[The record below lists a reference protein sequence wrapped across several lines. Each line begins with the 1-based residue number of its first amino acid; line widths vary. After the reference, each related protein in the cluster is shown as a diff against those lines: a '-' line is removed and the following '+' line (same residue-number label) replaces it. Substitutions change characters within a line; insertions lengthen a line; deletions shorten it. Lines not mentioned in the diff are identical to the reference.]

1 MAPPAPPAA
10 VPPPTEN
17 APPADKRG
25 AAPRVPKEIADHRA
39 AELQLEEGRKLFSSG
54 SVVDARKRFISAM
67 TGPIPEALLA
77 LARSFDTFYL
87 SQLPSSDGAAD
98 MKRAQTLYER
108 AVERG
113 SAEAQADLERL
124 IAIVGQQQR

>member
-1 MAPPAPPAA
+1 MTPPAPPAT
-10 VPPPTEN
+10 VPAPAETAPPTE
-17 APPADKRG
+17 KRG
-25 AAPRVPKEIADHRA
+25 AAPRVPKEVADLRA
-39 AELQLEEGRKLFSSG
+39 AEMQLDEGRKLFASG

-67 TGPIPEALLA
+67 TGPIPEALLS

-87 SQLPSSDGAAD
+87 SQLPSSDGAPD

-108 AVERG
+108 AIERG
-113 SAEAQADLERL
+113 ATEAQADLDRL